1 MASYMSDILA
11 EQYKR
16 DMEYQK
22 LRYETDKQNRIRSE
36 HADNVKRI
44 RGRKN
49 KEFNEQKRH
58 SSKTI

>member
-36 HADNVKRI
+36 HADNVRI
-44 RGRKN
+44 K
-49 KEFNEQKRH
+49 KE
-58 SSKTI
+58 